1 MLPESTGYGISN
13 PMLFIHDMIKIS
25 LSHYLIMFN
34 SLSRT
39 GKRQNGVQIK
49 YLRGSPITKGEGG
62 GTVNS

>member
-1 MLPESTGYGISN
+1 
-13 PMLFIHDMIKIS
+13 
-25 LSHYLIMFN
+25 MFN

-62 GTVNS
+62 GGGLLIVRQHNVNQEPI